1 MRADLNTIV
10 FEYIDPSISLTNLT
24 FSQRS
29 LQLEQIRACNDN
41 SHGANIITPRR
52 SQSYPRI
59 TIMALKS
66 RVATSV
72 MRTMKGSCISISYYH
87 CSHEQAAQKHPISQ
101 KNKTSFGYGT
111 GLVTV
116 DEQGWLGEI
125 VPFATSCNI
134 RCSSPIIYGHSSALK
149 RQHET
154 SGVW

>member
-116 DEQGWLGEI
+116 DEQDAAHQSYMAIPL
-125 VPFATSCNI
+125 
-134 RCSSPIIYGHSSALK
+134 HSSGSMKLQAYGK
-149 RQHET
+149 QAT
-154 SGVW
+154 